1 MAALDKWDVSW
12 VDQLTENEL
21 DWLIAHLDK
30 KGISS
35 PYDSSN
41 QSFGLSKKEHVCNRL
56 VTINSEGKYRKI
68 RQSYRQFKY
77 RQSSSSKSR
86 SYTLSNQAIIQLG
99 KLRSSLAQAQS
110 RTIPLSN
117 SDVIEHLIH
126 DTYNGIIDR
135 KRIERLAQKQLK
147 HEKEIEK
154 LRYERV
160 NFGNARMTELKKR
173 AQSNQTPIVEQLT
186 EENENLC
193 QELEGAMNENALLH
207 HKIDNQTSCHNEI
220 ISENEKLK
228 SEVDQLKK
236 QIQVF
241 LEAKKRLDL

>member
-1 MAALDKWDVSW
+1 MTALDKWDVSW
-12 VDQLTENEL
+12 IDQLTENEL

-41 QSFGLSKKEHVCNRL
+41 QSFGLSKKEHACNRL
-56 VTINSEGKYRKI
+56 VTINSEGEYRKI

-77 RQSSSSKSR
+77 RKSSSSKSR
-86 SYTLSNQAIIQLG
+86 SYTLSNQAITELD
-99 KLRSSLAQAQS
+99 KLRSTLSQAQS
-110 RTIPLSN
+110 RAIPLSN

-160 NFGNARMTELKKR
+160 NFGNARMAELKKR
-173 AQSNQTPIVEQLT
+173 AQSNRAPIVEQLT

-193 QELEGAMNENALLH
+193 QELEGAMNENALLK
-207 HKIDNQTSCHNEI
+207 HKIDNHKSYHDEV
-220 ISENEKLK
+220 ISENGRLK
-228 SEVDQLKK
+228 SEIDQLKK
-236 QIQVF
+236 QNQAL

>member
-1 MAALDKWDVSW
+1 MTALNKWDVSW
-12 VDQLTENEL
+12 VEQLTENEL

-35 PYDSSN
+35 PYDSNS
-41 QSFGLSKKEHVCNRL
+41 QSFGLSKKEHACNRL
-56 VTINSEGKYRKI
+56 VTINSEGEYRKI
-68 RQSYRQFKY
+68 RQNYRQFKY

-86 SYTLSNQAIIQLG
+86 SYTLSNRAITEID
-99 KLRSSLAQAQS
+99 KLRSSLAQAQGK
-110 RTIPLSN
+110 TIPLSN

-160 NFGNARMTELKKR
+160 NFGNARMAELKKR
-173 AQSNQTPIVEQLT
+173 AQSNQDPMVEQLA
-186 EENENLC
+186 EENKKISD
-193 QELEGAMNENALLH
+193 ELGESLVKNALLQ
-207 HKIDNQTSCHNEI
+207 HKIDDSQSSQEELL
-220 ISENEKLK
+220 SENERLK

-236 QIQVF
+236 QIQAL

>member
-21 DWLIAHLDK
+21 DWLIAHLNK

-41 QSFGLSKKEHVCNRL
+41 QSFGLSKKEHACNRL
-56 VTINSEGKYRKI
+56 VTINSEGEYRKI

-86 SYTLSNQAIIQLG
+86 SYTLSNQAITVLD
-99 KLRSSLAQAQS
+99 KLRSSLSQAQS
-110 RTIPLSN
+110 RAIPLSN

-126 DTYNGIIDR
+126 GTYNGLIDR
-135 KRIERLAQKQLK
+135 KRIDRLAQKQLK

-160 NFGNARMTELKKR
+160 NLGNARMADLKKR
-173 AQSNQTPIVEQLT
+173 AQSNQDPMVEQLAAENKKINDELGESLVKNAFLQHKLDNSQSSQ
-186 EENENLC
+186 EEVL
-193 QELEGAMNENALLH
+193 
-207 HKIDNQTSCHNEI
+207 
-220 ISENEKLK
+220 SENERLK

-236 QIQVF
+236 QIQAL